1 MTITALGGI
10 DSLLKSD
17 FHTTSTFGVVSAA
30 ISNEWST
37 ISDHGPMLERL
48 ADGLKLNA
56 DRLVLR
62 ESVQALQSLPQDTFR
77 MFVLALEG
85 RTRDASE
92 HPLMQAEASAGLV
105 RFALVDHRWS
115 VNACAALQAY
125 EPGTDPLADPMYC
138 RLVSVA
144 HDFFDFTYAVSL
156 LEEFAKL
163 QTSAAQAKLERGL
176 VEVSLALSS
185 ASLPDIEQRLAEAER
200 WLARAVEADD
210 ERRDTRSYHL
220 LVKSILSLQSSEK
233 SDLSQLVDELR
244 TEAFVGDLWDRPS
257 PGMEWLVSP
266 SYSLS
271 AWVPVVESLGHIA
284 NQLSKPSWLD
294 ASGVLEHVHHL
305 YSVSRSVRP
314 GSPSLGMY
322 FKPIIESA
330 FVREF
335 GLAAHLRDWLD
346 AAPPDHIR
354 RQDAERLQANVE
366 RYSKDHDPPK
376 KL

>member
-1 MTITALGGI
+1 
-10 DSLLKSD
+10 
-17 FHTTSTFGVVSAA
+17 
-30 ISNEWST
+30 
-37 ISDHGPMLERL
+37 MLERL